1 MGPRCGSWREPS
13 EKADVDAVIIKGAA
27 GQERA
32 SGGFLVSSG
41 SSACYR
47 LHAGRPIVKSISA
60 IRALAKRHVPLA
72 VAKADLERVTVG
84 QEIVVDL
91 PMLEDAAL
99 FEAELLELG
108 VRAVRQDSNAAAAEA

>member
-1 MGPRCGSWREPS
+1 
-13 EKADVDAVIIKGAA
+13 
-27 GQERA
+27 
-32 SGGFLVSSG
+32 
-41 SSACYR
+41 
-47 LHAGRPIVKSISA
+47 
-60 IRALAKRHVPLA
+60 LAKRHVPLA